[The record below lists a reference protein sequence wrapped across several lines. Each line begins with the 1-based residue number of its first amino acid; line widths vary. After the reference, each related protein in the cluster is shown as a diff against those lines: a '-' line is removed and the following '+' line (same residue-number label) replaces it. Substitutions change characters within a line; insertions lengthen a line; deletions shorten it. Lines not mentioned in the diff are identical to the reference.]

1 MKREIEKTLLEWK
14 NSYGRKPLLIRG
26 ARQVG
31 KTYSVRKFS
40 EQFEIYLEINFEEDP
55 NVAKLFEGTLTPSSL
70 CENLSAYYNQD
81 IIPGKTL
88 LFFDEIQTCP
98 KAISSLR
105 FFYEKMPEL
114 HLIATGSLLE
124 FALEKIPSMGVG
136 RIKSIYMFPLSFK
149 EFLIASKEKLLLSRI
164 TDNPLNTPFDSLLHQ
179 KSIDLYKTFQII
191 GGLPEVVDRYIHT
204 RSIPQCLEI
213 LDDLINTFK
222 DDFAKYKERV
232 DIFRISEVF
241 NSIPLQSGEKFKY
254 SKIDSS
260 SSSTALK
267 NSLELLEKAGL
278 IYKIRHSASNGI
290 PLAAEVKNKKFK
302 VILFDTGIHQR
313 ILGLDISSYI
323 SASSFDVVNRGAI
336 AEVFTG
342 LEIMK
347 YNNYNR
353 KNSLYYWHR
362 EAKSS
367 NAEIDYVVQ
376 IGEEIIPV
384 EVKSGKSGTLK
395 SLHSFVNSHHPPFS
409 LKCSLANFGTDK
421 NILSLPLYAI
431 SKLLTPELA
440 KMTKINQPSE

>member
-290 PLAAEVKNKKFK
+290 PLGAEVKNKKFK

-313 ILGLDISSYI
+313 ILGLDISNYI